1 MENKE
6 TIIEIINGSVS
17 SRNGTVCTVEEFN
30 SMISE
35 HKWNGEMYRSYYSFD
50 ETMKEYVEKNR
61 TVKGFDGLTY
71 LDSIILLE
79 I

>member
-17 SRNGTVCTVEEFN
+17 NRNRIGTIDEFN
-30 SMISE
+30 SLVKSNA
-35 HKWNGEMYRSYYSFD
+35 WSGEMYRSYYSFD
-50 ETMKEYVEKNR
+50 ETLTQHVDVHR

-71 LDSIILLE
+71 LDSII
-79 I
+79 